1 MADGSSHFDRTLQKV
16 IGKPSSNPKT
26 FLHKLSPPGLLQL
39 LNAKIYV
46 GVPIASKNTSK

>member
-1 MADGSSHFDRTLQKV
+1 MADGSSHFNRTLRKV
-16 IGKPSSNPKT
+16 IGKPSSNP

-46 GVPIASKNTSK
+46 GVPIASKTTSK